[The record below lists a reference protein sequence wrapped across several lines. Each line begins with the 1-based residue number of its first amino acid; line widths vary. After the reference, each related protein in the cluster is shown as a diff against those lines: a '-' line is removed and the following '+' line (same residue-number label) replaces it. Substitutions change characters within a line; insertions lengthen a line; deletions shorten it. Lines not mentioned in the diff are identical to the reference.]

1 MKKSL
6 NKANL
11 RIDELVNIVS
21 SNSNKDENINFVL
34 NQNKTLEKTNSDISK
49 KLKDSEEKYSIEI
62 MRHKKFI
69 SLKEEELSNLKQV
82 FENKTVRQKM
92 KKIEFKSFISNLM
105 NEIKN
110 QKEIIRN
117 LETNCTSH
125 HYDIKSEI
133 SEINLEKDHNRN
145 IENLK
150 DVK

>member
-1 MKKSL
+1 
-6 NKANL
+6 
-11 RIDELVNIVS
+11 
-21 SNSNKDENINFVL
+21 
-34 NQNKTLEKTNSDISK
+34 
-49 KLKDSEEKYSIEI
+49 
-62 MRHKKFI
+62 
-69 SLKEEELSNLKQV
+69 
-82 FENKTVRQKM
+82 M